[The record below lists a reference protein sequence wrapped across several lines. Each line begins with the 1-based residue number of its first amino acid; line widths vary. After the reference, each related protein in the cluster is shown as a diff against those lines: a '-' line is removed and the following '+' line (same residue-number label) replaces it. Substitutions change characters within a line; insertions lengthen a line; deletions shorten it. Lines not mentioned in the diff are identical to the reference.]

1 MPTSHMSH
9 AHTKA
14 VEHIS
19 PPRLCF
25 YVLLGLCTYLTL
37 VFSLRF
43 RRCRKLHRAYPYHT
57 RETMT
62 KMTDHDAWAIQ
73 KQIMQGEFPFMML
86 KALQFA
92 LFRVSNIAPFPLGKK
107 KKKRRYLQSL
117 TIMADVRYSYD
128 ISPPPQNVAVLRLHH
143 LIQAICRHGH
153 FDWRIYRIR
162 TTIRPGPDGHC
173 SNQVSAQGLPG

>member
-107 KKKRRYLQSL
+107 KKKEDTFR
-117 TIMADVRYSYD
+117 A
-128 ISPPPQNVAVLRLHH
+128 
-143 LIQAICRHGH
+143 
-153 FDWRIYRIR
+153 
-162 TTIRPGPDGHC
+162 
-173 SNQVSAQGLPG
+173 